1 MPDSNQS
8 SNPSIGTEQQP
19 AGSGVGP
26 WNTAQPSGATGPATS
41 PATGA
46 NPGAADPRMGE
57 SGLRTNPAANNP
69 GANMASDTSG
79 LSGSTG
85 GVSGSTGSERAGGA
99 ARQSATE
106 QARAIWQDAK
116 ETARSGL
123 GEYKHTTAKGIGDL
137 ATALRSSAR
146 ELESSEQATV
156 ARFARSAADGL
167 QQLSGALDRRDLDGL
182 VREAESFAR
191 RQPLAFF
198 AGAMAVGF
206 LAVRFIKSTSQ
217 HER

>member
-1 MPDSNQS
+1 MADSNPTT
-8 SNPSIGTEQQP
+8 NPSIGTEQP

-26 WNTAQPSGATGPATS
+26 WNTAQPSGGAGSAT
-41 PATGA
+41 
-46 NPGAADPRMGE
+46 NPGAG
-57 SGLRTNPAANNP
+57 SNP
-69 GANMASDTSG
+69 GATDESS
-79 LSGSTG
+79 
-85 GVSGSTGSERAGGA
+85 GGA
-99 ARQSATE
+99 ARQFAGE
-106 QARAIWQDAK
+106 QARAIWQNAK

-123 GEYKHTTAKGIGDL
+123 GEYKHATAKGIGDL

-167 QQLSGALDRRDLDGL
+167 QQLSGALERRDLDGL

-191 RQPLAFF
+191 RQPLVFF
-198 AGAMAVGF
+198 AGAMAAGF
-206 LAVRFIKSTSQ
+206 LAVRFLKSTSP